1 MNTIGIVIL
10 TALIVDFL
18 IHTAADICNLA
29 SVRHDLPEAFRDV
42 YHSDGYRKSQAYLN
56 VNTRFGWVTHS
67 VDLASL
73 FAFWAA
79 GGFAALDRW
88 VRGVTLDPV
97 MAGTLFIGTLFSL
110 KSVISLPFGLY
121 AAFVIEERF
130 GFNRMTLKTFVLDRL
145 KGLLLS
151 VFLGLPLVSGIL
163 WFFEYAGPSA
173 WWLSWLAVVLF
184 MLVIHYVAP
193 TWIMPLFNRFEPLQ
207 DGELKSAILAYARR
221 IQFPLENIFV
231 MDGSKRSRK
240 ANAFFT
246 GFGNRKRIV
255 LFDTLIEQHSVTE
268 LVAVIAHEMGH
279 YKKKHI
285 LESLILGILQA
296 GVIFFLLKILITYP
310 PLFDAFGMPSVSV
323 YGGLVFF
330 ALLYS
335 PVDAVTGL
343 LMLARSRRNE
353 YEADR
358 FAVAT
363 TQKGTELAVALK
375 KLAANNLSNLVPHPF
390 YVMLNYSHPPV
401 LERIRAIHAMAH
413 DTPSP

>member
-1 MNTIGIVIL
+1 
-10 TALIVDFL
+10 
-18 IHTAADICNLA
+18 
-29 SVRHDLPEAFRDV
+29 
-42 YHSDGYRKSQAYLN
+42 
-56 VNTRFGWVTHS
+56 
-67 VDLASL
+67 
-73 FAFWAA
+73 
-79 GGFAALDRW
+79 
-88 VRGVTLDPV
+88 
-97 MAGTLFIGTLFSL
+97 
-110 KSVISLPFGLY
+110 
-121 AAFVIEERF
+121 
-130 GFNRMTLKTFVLDRL
+130 L
-145 KGLLLS
+145 KGVVLS
-151 VFLGLPLVSGIL
+151 VLLGLPLVSGIL

-184 MLVIHYVAP
+184 MLVIQYVAP

-221 IQFPLENIFV
+221 IQFPLDNIFV

-246 GFGNRKRIV
+246 GFANRKRIV

-268 LVAVIAHEMGH
+268 LLAVLAHEIGH

-285 LESLILGILQA
+285 LESLILGILQT
-296 GVIFFLLKILITYP
+296 GILFFLLKILIVYP
-310 PLFDAFGMPSVSV
+310 PLFDAFGMPAVSV

-335 PVDAVTGL
+335 PVDAATGL
-343 LMLARSRRNE
+343 LMLARSRHNE

-363 TQKGTELAVALK
+363 THKGRELVEALK

-390 YVMLNYSHPPV
+390 YVVLNYSHPPV
-401 LERIRAIHAMAH
+401 LDRIRAIHAMAD
-413 DTPSP
+413 DTATA